1 MNQQWFMHIHH
12 KMKGENKFEKEKII
26 AINFSNNDGTVH
38 PVQFYDS
45 NGRAVG

>member
-1 MNQQWFMHIHH
+1 MIIHH
-12 KMKGENKFEKEKII
+12 KMKGEKKFEKEKVI

-38 PVQFYDS
+38 SFQLNDS